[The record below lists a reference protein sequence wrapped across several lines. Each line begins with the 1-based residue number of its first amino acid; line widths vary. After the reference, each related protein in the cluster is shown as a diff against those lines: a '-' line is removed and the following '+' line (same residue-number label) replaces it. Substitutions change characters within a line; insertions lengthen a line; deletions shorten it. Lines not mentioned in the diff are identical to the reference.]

1 MTEDLNLKE
10 LEMKAWASYFE
21 DGLWDLFFGIILITS
36 AVRSL
41 TDNVWFTFGIFGAIL
56 LNILGKRYFTI
67 PRIGLVKF
75 GPKREM
81 RQVKMMLIILIML
94 LVILYLGTL
103 MTQTAFPVMALWLA
117 VLFFLLGFLMD
128 FSHFYVYGL
137 IFASS
142 EVISRTYGDPFAPLS
157 NLIFGSG
164 LLLVG
169 LLILSRFLKKY
180 PLQSGGT
187 PNDYRG

>member
-1 MTEDLNLKE
+1 MAENLNLKE
-10 LEMKAWASYFE
+10 LEMKAWTSYFE

-41 TDNVWFTFGIFGAIL
+41 TDNVWVTFGIFGAIL
-56 LNILGKRYFTI
+56 VHIFGKMYVTI

-75 GPKREM
+75 GPKRQK
-81 RQVKMMLIILIML
+81 RQMKMMLVILIML
-94 LVILYLGTL
+94 LVILSLGTI
-103 MTQTAFPVMALWLA
+103 MSQTAFPVMALWLA
-117 VLFFLLGFLMD
+117 TLFFLIGYLMD

-142 EVISRTYGDPFAPLS
+142 EVISRTYGDPFAPFV

-164 LLLVG
+164 LLLLG
-169 LLILSRFLKKY
+169 LLFLSRFLKKY
-180 PLQSGGT
+180 PLQAGGT
-187 PNDYRG
+187 LDD